1 MEVNQMNENVILHKL
16 IDLIQYKDAYQQ
28 QSTGIQPQ
36 DMYVLERIHV
46 HKTMQIRDLTKNYG
60 IAPSTLTGILD
71 RLEAKNCIQRVR
83 RNSDRRAIELVVTD
97 EGTAILQKHIR
108 EDELFARNLFETIPV
123 EQSQLLLELLD
134 DLLSRVNKENL
145 FNA

>member
-1 MEVNQMNENVILHKL
+1 MEANQMNENVILHKL
-16 IDLIQYKDAYQQ
+16 IDLIQYKDTYQQ
-28 QSTGIQPQ
+28 RSTGIQPQ

-71 RLEAKNCIQRVR
+71 RLEAKNFIQRVR
-83 RNSDRRAIELVVTD
+83 KNNDRRAIELMVTD

-123 EQSQLLLELLD
+123 ERSQLLLGLLD
-134 DLLSRVNKENL
+134 NLLSRVNKENL